1 MYKPSTV
8 VITRL
13 TMYLIVKVNECVD
26 RKGKIMDTR
35 HKLPAIMCVLTY
47 LNRGQNVFITV
58 NYIQTTHS
66 SNFVYIMN
74 NTILWVVA
82 CVER

>member
-47 LNRGQNVFITV
+47 LN
-58 NYIQTTHS
+58 S
-66 SNFVYIMN
+66 LL
-74 NTILWVVA
+74 ILIEV
-82 CVER
+82 RMSLLP